1 MDLILTPLVT
11 RILKQYVK
19 RSSEGAGSDLKVR
32 SMAAGGGGA
41 VWQLH
46 SHFSTRLALGYCGCS
61 GRLFVASITATACA

>member
-32 SMAAGGGGA
+32 SMAAGGA

-61 GRLFVASITATACA
+61 GRLFVASIAATACA